1 VDVPDVDGDG
11 RIRVAGLEA
20 VDGAPVLDLKS
31 LPRSPEQDRPAPTSG
46 RTVDHPGGHAQP
58 SRTARPTETQA
69 HGRLTAGP
77 GR

>member
-31 LPRSPEQDRPAPTSG
+31 LPRSPEQDRPAPTS
-46 RTVDHPGGHAQP
+46 
-58 SRTARPTETQA
+58 
-69 HGRLTAGP
+69 
-77 GR
+77 